1 MNEKLEKLQNELQ
14 GMKTKLMDLNLR
26 SAMLNIDLVSLHSPN
41 TEKRLAEENN
51 ICNQC
56 FKNCEERLNKDNIK
70 KNISL
75 IKLVVK
81 ETEE

>member
-1 MNEKLEKLQNELQ
+1 MNEKLEKLQDELQ

-26 SAMLNIDLVSLHSPN
+26 SAMLNIDLVSLHNPS
-41 TEKRLAEENN
+41 TEKRLAEEND

-56 FKNCEERLNKDNIK
+56 FKNCEDRLFKDNVK
-70 KNISL
+70 KEINS